1 MITLASLKADYGAV
15 VDRELIASIWAEQR
29 SDPGKCRNIIHMLGG
44 GPEQSDGPGTADSNS
59 ESAST
64 RWSEP
69 GSASSEESSRSSRA
83 RVDAEARLGGVGG
96 AHQAGAIDSLDALV
110 GFLGACFPECGVD
123 YLRSEASRMFPSG
136 KGARLQVDPVEAI
149 DMISNA
155 LYNDLEAID
164 NQQFRQAQQSGGNS
178 GMGATQRQGKSKK
191 KEAAPPVNAWGA
203 IDAELDRLCSMFPM
217 LAVGTVR
224 SAYHANAANAD
235 RAATALVALAEKK
248 AEPRSSGAVLRQL
261 AGKPPAE
268 AQPAEKQARPRHSNA
283 RIRQMVD
290 GLRELF
296 PSHSDAALTEAVGAS
311 TDIDAAA
318 ERLLLAASRGS
329 RARRTTWQRVD
340 VDVPRTRA
348 AAADEP
354 SPLPSPSP
362 AAHSR
367 QPLSA
372 LVSDAR
378 EWVGRHSADAAYCR
392 QRAAELF
399 AQRNE
404 MYTRAATAYAH
415 RLGSGS
421 ALHYSAEGHACDAS
435 ARVWRMRAAQAA
447 VAAMRRNDANFVDLH
462 GLTRMEAVAVVLDE
476 VAVWRRCPHA
486 AARPL
491 RIVTGL
497 GSHSVDRRARLH
509 PAVIRVLRERA
520 WHFTEDPG
528 YIEVHGYAG
537 P

>member
-123 YLRSEASRMFPSG
+123 YLRSEASR
-136 KGARLQVDPVEAI
+136 I
-149 DMISNA
+149 NA

-296 PSHSDAALTEAVGAS
+296 PSHSDAA
-311 TDIDAAA
+311 
-318 ERLLLAASRGS
+318 
-329 RARRTTWQRVD
+329 
-340 VDVPRTRA
+340 
-348 AAADEP
+348 
-354 SPLPSPSP
+354 
-362 AAHSR
+362 
-367 QPLSA
+367 
-372 LVSDAR
+372 
-378 EWVGRHSADAAYCR
+378 
-392 QRAAELF
+392 
-399 AQRNE
+399 
-404 MYTRAATAYAH
+404 
-415 RLGSGS
+415 
-421 ALHYSAEGHACDAS
+421 
-435 ARVWRMRAAQAA
+435 
-447 VAAMRRNDANFVDLH
+447 
-462 GLTRMEAVAVVLDE
+462 
-476 VAVWRRCPHA
+476 
-486 AARPL
+486 
-491 RIVTGL
+491 
-497 GSHSVDRRARLH
+497 
-509 PAVIRVLRERA
+509 
-520 WHFTEDPG
+520 
-528 YIEVHGYAG
+528 
-537 P
+537 